1 MKREIALWSA
11 LLIPPVVWFMNLL
24 ANFAL
29 APFACGYH
37 WWAVLHVISLVCVL
51 IAAACAIL
59 AWRQWQ
65 YLGREVPSEGSGAA
79 RARIMALG
87 GVALSS
93 MFVLVILAMWLAQAI
108 LGACG

>member
-1 MKREIALWSA
+1 MKRDLALWSA
-11 LLIPPVVWFMNLL
+11 LLIPPSAWFVNLL

-37 WWAVLHVISLVCVL
+37 WWAVLHVISAVCVL
-51 IAAACAIL
+51 IAAGCVVL

-65 YLGREVPSEGSGAA
+65 EVGREAPSEGSGAA
-79 RARIMALG
+79 RARIMAIG
-87 GVALSS
+87 GMALSS
-93 MFVLVILAMWLAQAI
+93 MFVLVILAMWLVQAI